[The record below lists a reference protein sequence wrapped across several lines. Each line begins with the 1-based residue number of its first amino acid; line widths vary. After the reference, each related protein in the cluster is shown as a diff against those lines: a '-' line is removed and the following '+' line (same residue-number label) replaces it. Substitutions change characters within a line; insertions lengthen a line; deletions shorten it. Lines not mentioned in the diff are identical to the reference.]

1 MSRDPERGAG
11 HCHCRLPR
19 HDARLVV
26 VTGGPGAGKTALLEL
41 ARRDLCGHVALLPE
55 AASIV
60 YGGGFPRRTLDT
72 NRRAAQRAIFR
83 VQRELERDELE
94 QGTCGLILCDRG
106 TADASAY
113 WPGDPAAFWGE
124 VGSTL
129 EAELSRY
136 AAVLHL
142 RTPPASEYNH
152 RNPLRIESA
161 AEAARI
167 DVRIAEAWAAHPRR
181 FVVDHR
187 PDFLEKVN
195 EAMRLIRAE
204 VPPCCRS

>member
-1 MSRDPERGAG
+1 MAKDPERGAAR
-11 HCHCRLPR
+11 CHCTRPA

-26 VTGGPGAGKTALLEL
+26 ITGGPGAGKTALVEL
-41 ARRDLCGHVALLPE
+41 ARRDLCEHVAFLPE

-83 VQRELERDELE
+83 VERELERDEVE
-94 QGTCGLILCDRG
+94 QGTAGLILCDRG
-106 TADASAY
+106 TVDASAY
-113 WPGDPAAFWGE
+113 WPGEPADFWRE
-124 VGSTL
+124 VGSTP
-129 EAELSRY
+129 ERELLRY

-142 RTPPASEYNH
+142 RTPPPPEYNH

-167 DVRIAEAWAAHPRR
+167 DARIAAAWAAHPRR
-181 FVVDHR
+181 FVIDHR
-187 PDFLEKVN
+187 RDFLEKAN
-195 EAMRLIRAE
+195 EAMRLIREE
-204 VPPCCRS
+204 VPPCCRT

>member
-1 MSRDPERGAG
+1 MSDLDAATP
-11 HCHCRLPR
+11 RLI
-19 HDARLVV
+19 V

-124 VGSTL
+124 VGSTP

-142 RTPPASEYNH
+142 RTPPAPEYNH

-187 PDFLEKVN
+187 PDFLAKVN